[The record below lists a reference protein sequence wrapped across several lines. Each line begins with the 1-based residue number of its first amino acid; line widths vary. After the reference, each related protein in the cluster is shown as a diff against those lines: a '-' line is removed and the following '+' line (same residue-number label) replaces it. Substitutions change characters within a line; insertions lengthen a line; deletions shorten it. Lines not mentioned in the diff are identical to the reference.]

1 MIVLITDNMITECID
16 LMNVSVSQ
24 NDYEPYGKN
33 ERCWIEHLTTHVKEQ
48 GNGNPRFLAIAD
60 LGESPDGSKYIKGF
74 MLASA
79 FINYYTQEYV
89 MDVKDCIVD
98 SDYRNAFTVSRLF
111 NAMID
116 HTKKHGGKYWRAD
129 SIRDPEKA
137 KEYSEFLQKKYNAVP
152 FHGVHGKI
160 E

>member
-1 MIVLITDNMITECID
+1 MIVLLTDNMMTECIH
-16 LMNVSVSQ
+16 LMETSVSQ
-24 NDYEPYGKN
+24 NDYKPYGKN
-33 ERCWIEHLTTHVKEQ
+33 ERCWIEHLGKHIKEQ
-48 GNGNPRFLAIAD
+48 GEGNPRFLAIAD
-60 LGESPDGSKYIKGF
+60 YDTEKQYIKGF

-79 FINYYTQEYV
+79 FVNYYTQEWV

-98 SDYRNAFTVSRLF
+98 VEYRNAFTVARLF
-111 NAMID
+111 DAMID

-137 KEYSEFLQKKYNAVP
+137 KEYSEFLQRKYKAIP
-152 FHGVHGKI
+152 FHGVHGVI